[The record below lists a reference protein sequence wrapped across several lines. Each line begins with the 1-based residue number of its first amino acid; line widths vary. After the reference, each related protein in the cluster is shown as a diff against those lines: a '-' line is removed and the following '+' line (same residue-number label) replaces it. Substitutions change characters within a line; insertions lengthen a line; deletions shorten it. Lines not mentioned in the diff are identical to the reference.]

1 MGFPFSL
8 SVSRRASEG
17 AKGANRGAIISA
29 TARRSSVIYKSRER
43 ASIVFFVWLVYAT
56 PDHCD
61 KFRVR
66 GVVGRTT
73 RWTDDKT
80 GVPDFTV
87 RARDASRV
95 FDSVPRVFLDFPRKR
110 RRGCRLV
117 RARLVSARERL
128 VLASL
133 RGVRCDASTPF
144 PTRCPGQLTIDRFSP
159 PSEESS

>member
-1 MGFPFSL
+1 
-8 SVSRRASEG
+8 
-17 AKGANRGAIISA
+17 
-29 TARRSSVIYKSRER
+29 
-43 ASIVFFVWLVYAT
+43 VYAT
-56 PDHCD
+56 PDNCD

-133 RGVRCDASTPF
+133 RGVRCFDPFSDALSRATYDRSF
-144 PTRCPGQLTIDRFSP
+144 LAAVRRVVLEERFVSRFGNTLSCVLSDKCPRDVLIS
-159 PSEESS
+159 